1 MTSVSETVASRR
13 SASIPLRYALR
24 ELRGGL
30 RGFYVFIGCIALG
43 VMAIAG
49 VGSVAASLGEG
60 LAHEGRILLG
70 GDIAFSL
77 FQREAK
83 ADELA
88 FLKARGN
95 LSVTASLRGMARA
108 EDGRLALVEIKAVD
122 DKYPML
128 GELALEPRMRADDLF
143 AERGGLFGVAVDQT
157 LLARLDLK
165 LGDRVHVGAANFEI
179 RSIENGEPD
188 KLAGGLGF
196 GPRFLVSEAGLR
208 ATQLIQPGSL
218 VRWTYRIKLPDSA
231 RSDRNVKELADET
244 RRALPHA
251 GWEIRSRDN
260 ASPQLERTINRFTQ
274 FLTLVGLAA
283 LLVGGVGVANAV
295 KSHIDRRRD
304 VIAAFKALGAT
315 GSDVFSIYL
324 TQVTVLAVIGSVI
337 GLAVG
342 AALPFVI
349 VNVFGKLL
357 PLPVEPA
364 LHINELA
371 LALVYGLLTALAFG
385 LWPLGRVHDVPVAA
399 LFRETVDSTVDLK
412 SLWSKLRVLSRDL
425 PIAFRGSRKGA
436 VETGGELRK
445 MGTHAWRRPRLI
457 YLAWMALVIALLAGV
472 VIGLAYDKRVA
483 TIFVLSSIAVFI
495 LLRGIAVALMALAR
509 GLPRTQITMLRL
521 AITNIH
527 RPGALTPSV
536 VMSLGLG
543 LAVLVTIT
551 QIDGNLRRQFL
562 AALPDHAP
570 SFYFIDIPATEADRF
585 NAFLK
590 KTAPDST
597 VEEVPMLRGRI
608 VSARGVRAEEL
619 KPSTDSEWVLQSDR
633 GLSSTGEIPKGSKI
647 VEGEWWGA
655 DYDGPPLISIEK
667 KIAEGLKLKIGDEIT
682 VNVLGHDIMAKIANM
697 RTIDWQGLGINFVL
711 IFSPNAF
718 KGAPHTHIATLTE
731 AHPDSTEDAAII
743 KAVAD
748 AFPTVTSVRVREALE
763 TVGTVITNLV
773 LAIRGASAVTLISAV
788 LVLGGAL
795 AAGHRHRVYDAVI
808 LKTLGAT
815 RARLLGAY
823 ALEYLMIG
831 FATAIFG
838 VIAGSIAAWLIVTR
852 LMTLSFVWQA
862 GSAAGVVVS
871 ALIVTVGLGLAGTL
885 VALNQKPAAVLRN
898 L

>member
-1 MTSVSETVASRR
+1 MTIVSETIARR
-13 SASIPLRYALR
+13 RPASIPLRYALR

-30 RGFYVFIGCIALG
+30 RGFYVFIACIALG
-43 VMAIAG
+43 VMTISG
-49 VGSVAASLGEG
+49 VGSVAASLGDG
-60 LAHEGRILLG
+60 LAREGRTLLG
-70 GDIAFSL
+70 GDVAFSL

-83 ADELA
+83 PEELA
-88 FLKARGN
+88 FLRTRGDV
-95 LSVTASLRGMARA
+95 SVTASLRGMARA
-108 EDGRLALVEIKAVD
+108 ADGRLALVEIKAVD
-122 DKYPML
+122 GSYPML
-128 GELALEPRMRADDLF
+128 GELSLEPRLPAADVL
-143 AERGGLFGVAVDQT
+143 AERDGVFGAAVDQT
-157 LLARLDLK
+157 LLARLDLS
-165 LGDRVHVGAANFEI
+165 LGDRVSVGSATFQI
-179 RSIENGEPD
+179 RSIDNGEPD

-208 ATQLIQPGSL
+208 ATQLLQPGSL
-218 VRWTYRIKLPDSA
+218 VRWAYRVKLPDNASGG
-231 RSDRNVKELADET
+231 RNATRLADDA

-304 VIAAFKALGAT
+304 VIATFKALGAT
-315 GSDVFSIYL
+315 GRDVFAIYL

-337 GLAVG
+337 GLVAG

-349 VNVFGKLL
+349 VHVFGKVL
-357 PLPVEPA
+357 PLPVVPA
-364 LHINELA
+364 LHAGELA
-371 LALVYGLLTALAFG
+371 LSLVYGLLTAFAFG

-399 LFRETVDSTVDLK
+399 LFRETVAGV
-412 SLWSKLRVLSRDL
+412 W
-425 PIAFRGSRKGA
+425 
-436 VETGGELRK
+436 
-445 MGTHAWRRPRLI
+445 HRPRWR
-457 YLAWMALVIALLAGV
+457 YLVAMALVIALLITV

-483 TIFVLSSIAVFI
+483 TVFVVSAIAIFA
-495 LLRGIAVALMALAR
+495 LLRGIAAALMALAR
-509 GLPRTQITMLRL
+509 RLPRTNITMLRL
-521 AITNIH
+521 AIANIY

-551 QIDGNLRRQFL
+551 QIDGNLRRQFM
-562 AALPDHAP
+562 AALPDRAP
-570 SFYFIDIPATEADRF
+570 SFYFIDIPSTEADRF
-585 NAFLK
+585 TAFLK
-590 KTAPDST
+590 QTAPGST

-608 VSARGVRAEEL
+608 VSARGVRAEDL

-633 GLSSTGEIPKGSKI
+633 GLTSTSEIPKGSKI
-647 VEGEWWGA
+647 IEGQWWGA
-655 DYDGPPLISIEK
+655 DYDGPPLISIDK
-667 KIAEGLKLKIGDEIT
+667 KIADGLGLKIGDEI
-682 VNVLGHDIMAKIANM
+682 VVKVLGRDISAKIGNM

-711 IFSPNAF
+711 VFSPNAF
-718 KGAPHTHIATLTE
+718 RGAPHTHIATLTE
-731 AHPDSTEDAAII
+731 AHPDAAGDADIV
-743 KAVAD
+743 KSVAS
-748 AFPTVTSVRVREALE
+748 AFPMVTSVRVREALE
-763 TVGTVITNLV
+763 TIGTVVTNLV

-815 RARLLGAY
+815 RGRLLGAY

-831 FATAIFG
+831 FATAVFG
-838 VIAGSIAAWLIVTR
+838 VIAGSVAAWLIVTR

-862 GSAAGVVVS
+862 GSAAGVVAS
-871 ALIVTVGLGLAGTL
+871 ALLVTVGLGLAGTL
-885 VALNQKPAAVLRN
+885 LALNQKPAAVLRN

>member
-1 MTSVSETVASRR
+1 MTTIVSEPIAGGRA
-13 SASIPLRYALR
+13 ASIPLRYALR

-30 RGFYVFIGCIALG
+30 RGFYVFIACIALG

-60 LAHEGRILLG
+60 LAREGRTLLG
-70 GDIAFSL
+70 GDVAFSL
-77 FQREAK
+77 IQREAK
-83 ADELA
+83 PDEVA
-88 FLKARGN
+88 FLRSRGEV
-95 LSVTASLRGMARA
+95 SVAATLRAMARTG
-108 EDGRLALVEIKAVD
+108 DSRLALVELKAVD
-122 DKYPML
+122 GAYPML
-128 GELALEPRMRADDLF
+128 GEVTLTPKMPMPDLL
-143 AERGGLFGVAVDQT
+143 AERDGAFGAAADPT

-165 LGDRVHVGAANFEI
+165 VGDRVTVGSATFQI
-179 RSIENGEPD
+179 RSVVDAEPD

-196 GPRFLVSEAGLR
+196 GPRFLVSETALR
-208 ATQLIQPGSL
+208 ATQLLQPGSL
-218 VRWTYRIKLPDSA
+218 VRWIYRVKLPDNA
-231 RSDRNVKELADET
+231 ADDRAATALADDV
-244 RRALPHA
+244 RRVLPEA
-251 GWEIRSRDN
+251 GWEIRSRGN
-260 ASPQLERTINRFTQ
+260 ASPQLERTVSRFTQ

-315 GSDVFSIYL
+315 GRDVFAIYL

-337 GLAVG
+337 GLVAG

-349 VNVFGKLL
+349 VGLFGKLL
-357 PLPVEPA
+357 PLPVVPA
-364 LHINELA
+364 LHFDEL
-371 LALVYGLLTALAFG
+371 LLSLVYGLLTALAFG

-399 LFRETVDSTVDLK
+399 LFRE
-412 SLWSKLRVLSRDL
+412 
-425 PIAFRGSRKGA
+425 A
-436 VETGGELRK
+436 VTSQW
-445 MGTHAWRRPRLI
+445 HRPRWR
-457 YLAWMALVIALLAGV
+457 YLALMSLVIALLIAV

-483 TIFVLSSIAVFI
+483 AVFVASSVVVFA
-495 LLRGIAVALMALAR
+495 LLRGIAAGLMALAR
-509 GLPRTQITMLRL
+509 RLPRTRITMLRL
-521 AITNIH
+521 AIANIY

-562 AALPDHAP
+562 AALPDRAP

-585 NAFLK
+585 GAFLK
-590 KTAPDST
+590 QTAPQST
-597 VEEVPMLRGRI
+597 VEDVPMLRGRI
-608 VSARGVRAEEL
+608 VAARGVKAEDL
-619 KPSTDSEWVLQSDR
+619 KASTDSEWVLQSDR
-633 GLSSTGEIPKGSKI
+633 GLTYTGEIPKGSKI
-647 VEGEWWGA
+647 IEGQWWGA
-655 DYDGPPLISIEK
+655 GYDGPPLISIEK
-667 KIAEGLKLKIGDEIT
+667 KIADGLKLKIGDEIV
-682 VNVLGHDIMAKIANM
+682 VNVLGRDIPATIGNM
-697 RTIDWQGLGINFVL
+697 RTVDWQGLGINFVL
-711 IFSPNAF
+711 VFSPNAF

-731 AHPDSTEDAAII
+731 THPDATGDARII
-743 KAVAD
+743 KSVAD
-748 AFPTVTSVRVREALE
+748 AFPMVTSVRVREALE
-763 TVGTVITNLV
+763 TIGAVVTNLV
-773 LAIRGASAVTLISAV
+773 LAIRGASAVTLISAI

-852 LMTLSFVWQA
+852 LMTLSFIWQA
-862 GSAAGVVVS
+862 GSAAAVVAA

-885 VALNQKPAAVLRN
+885 LALNQKPATVLRN